1 MSTVTKQDYTNLEQ
15 LPDILTAEV
24 IAKYVHISK
33 WRVYE
38 LMKIS
43 PEAGGI
49 PTKCFGRT
57 KRVLKSDLV
66 RWLEGIGNV

>member
-1 MSTVTKQDYTNLEQ
+1 MSTAENNNYSHIDQ
-15 LPDILTAEV
+15 LPDVLTAIH
-24 IAKYVHISK
+24 IAKYVRISK

-38 LMKIS
+38 LMKIK

-49 PTKCFGRT
+49 PTKCFGKT

-66 RWLEGIGNV
+66 KWLEGVSNV

>member
-1 MSTVTKQDYTNLEQ
+1 MSSAIQRDYSHIDQ
-15 LPDILTAEV
+15 LPDILTAAH
-24 IAKYVHISK
+24 IARYVQISK

-66 RWLEGIGNV
+66 KWLEGIGNV